1 MKLSLR
7 EEQVQVKRTC
17 MVEIIC
23 IPCVNDCLNILS
35 YEVLVLMGCLQE
47 GLHQNVNLLL
57 WNFTT
62 DMSSE
67 LNIIEQSQKVY
78 NVVMTNKQ
86 SNWSKFCDYN

>member
-7 EEQVQVKRTC
+7 EEQVQAKRTC

-57 WNFTT
+57 
-62 DMSSE
+62 
-67 LNIIEQSQKVY
+67 
-78 NVVMTNKQ
+78 
-86 SNWSKFCDYN
+86 